1 MIRLV
6 SMLDLMIGLEI
17 KINLKQIEIMKLFKV
32 SWTIEVD
39 AENNLDAAVL
49 ADKIMTQRKNQ
60 IDVINQKKFV
70 VEEVATS
77 DLSIIDLSDK
87 DLVKLYSDKNE

>member
-1 MIRLV
+1 
-6 SMLDLMIGLEI
+6 MLDLMIGLEI